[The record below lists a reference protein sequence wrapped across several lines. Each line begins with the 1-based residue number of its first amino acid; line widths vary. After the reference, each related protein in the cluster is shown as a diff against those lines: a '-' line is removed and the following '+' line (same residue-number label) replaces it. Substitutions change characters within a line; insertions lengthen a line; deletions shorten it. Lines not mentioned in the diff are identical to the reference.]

1 MQKIQEHF
9 LQDIYRLKEGTILEV
24 NKYQTVS
31 YVAPLNVK
39 KRKLK
44 GISTTYQTLEELTVY
59 GGKVFPA
66 GTYVVGS
73 MVIEPVTEP
82 HDYRIE
88 LKSSGGTIFGNME
101 LHRKLYKEI
110 ESIFSSYGEKKA

>member
-9 LQDIYRLKEGTILEV
+9 LQDIYRLKEGTILEI
-24 NKYQTVS
+24 NKFERVGYMPS
-31 YVAPLNVK
+31 GNHK

-44 GISTTYQTLEELTVY
+44 GISKAYQTLETTTMN

-66 GTYVVGS
+66 GSYVVGA
-73 MVIEPVTEP
+73 MLVEPITDTK
-82 HDYRIE
+82 DYRIE

-110 ESIFSSYGEKKA
+110 ESIFSSYGEKKG